1 MNFCVVFFHMQSGHR
16 RYYSHKI
23 VYIIQTRNIIRIQI
37 GVKYTICNLDMI
49 VCVCVCDHIRFLF
62 AYTMLCYVRCIRVN
76 LWCDIANHR
85 DSISCRVQVQIY
97 VHIGPLA
104 IRHGTNL
111 NCRCV
116 DCGVPCVLLW
126 HIFFLSG
133 WQQYW
138 VVWHQNTE
146 FSNFKSPEQEYPHQ
160 WIQFISDD
168 SDHRQQCIRPGYE

>member
-1 MNFCVVFFHMQSGHR
+1 M
-16 RYYSHKI
+16 
-23 VYIIQTRNIIRIQI
+23 
-37 GVKYTICNLDMI
+37 KYTICNLDMI

-116 DCGVPCVLLW
+116 DCGLPCVLLW
-126 HIFFLSG
+126 HIFFSVWMTTILSRLASEYRIFEFQISWTRISTPMNTIYIR
-133 WQQYW
+133 WQR
-138 VVWHQNTE
+138 
-146 FSNFKSPEQEYPHQ
+146 SPTAMYKT
-160 WIQFISDD
+160 WIWIV
-168 SDHRQQCIRPGYE
+168 RIRWTNDMF